1 MTAKEVIAAAIYDA
15 ENGLDGDPIA
25 DMLLNDLVIIYR
37 PGKALRTFPRPI

>member
-25 DMLLNDLVIIYR
+25 DMLLNDLVIIYLTNQ
-37 PGKALRTFPRPI
+37 PLA